1 MTRAIILTTLVAA
14 TLMTGL
20 LVGSIPTTIAAG
32 PSAPCPPDGKTVIVV
47 INGVQMGPFDIDSY
61 STHTEKKKKNNTFM
75 FTHEVDGVLSGKM
88 LAALQN
94 GDTVD
99 IHITVCKNSSS
110 ESGPKIH
117 TVWLT
122 GGTITSVDETSDDSE
137 DDFPKEKIKGK
148 FKKIEKETVV
158 PPPPP
163 PPGG

>member
-1 MTRAIILTTLVAA
+1 MTRTIILSTMIAA

-32 PSAPCPPDGKTVIVV
+32 PSTPCISDGKTVIVV
-47 INGVQMGPFDIDSY
+47 INGVEMGPFDIDSY

-88 LAALQN
+88 LDALQN

-99 IHITVCKNSSS
+99 IHITVCINSAS
-110 ESGPKIH
+110 ESPKIH

-122 GGTITSVDETSDDSE
+122 GGTITSIDETSSDDSDGP
-137 DDFPKEKIKGK
+137 DDLAQEKIKGK
-148 FKKIEKETVV
+148 FDKIEKMTEV
-158 PPPPP
+158 PPP
-163 PPGG
+163 GD

>member
-99 IHITVCKNSSS
+99 IHITVCKNSLS
-110 ESGPKIH
+110 ESDKKIH

-148 FKKIEKETVV
+148 FEKIEKETVV
-158 PPPPP
+158 PPPP
-163 PPGG
+163 GD